1 MQGLM
6 WRDYDEFGSL
16 TYTFIESVSAMHPY
30 YVMRTVGGAI
40 FNLGTW
46 IMLYNV
52 VMTVRQASAVRGVNA
67 VAAKA

>member
-1 MQGLM
+1 
-6 WRDYDEFGSL
+6 
-16 TYTFIESVSAMHPY
+16 
-30 YVMRTVGGAI
+30 MRTVGGAI

-52 VMTVRQASAVRGVNA
+52 VMTVRQSNATRGVNA